1 MAKKSHKCQ
10 KQERNDKNDKKC
22 QKYDD
27 NNNSVIGSINMN
39 NGENGVNCENNENG
53 ENGDSGESVA
63 VVKRDGNNSVEKVYT
78 KSINTNTELTHQNI
92 YTRLRCFE
100 REMVAR
106 TSSKV
111 RASREA
117 ATMLHSPSVLTET
130 FRVEGVSTDLQHV
143 LMRELEV
150 LNIGAHLSGNLE
162 IKLRDVLTGLQVTA
176 Q

>member
-1 MAKKSHKCQ
+1 MNNVENGGNH
-10 KQERNDKNDKKC
+10 
-22 QKYDD
+22 D
-27 NNNSVIGSINMN
+27 NNGD
-39 NGENGVNCENNENG
+39 E
-53 ENGDSGESVA
+53 ENGDSGEN
-63 VVKRDGNNSVEKVYT
+63 VVTAKKDGNNSVENVYS
-78 KSINTNTELTHQNI
+78 KSINMNTELTNQNI

>member
-1 MAKKSHKCQ
+1 MSDFINSSHKNSENC
-10 KQERNDKNDKKC
+10 KNGE
-22 QKYDD
+22 
-27 NNNSVIGSINMN
+27 NNG
-39 NGENGVNCENNENG
+39 NGENGGNVQS
-53 ENGDSGESVA
+53 GDN
-63 VVKRDGNNSVEKVYT
+63 VVVEKETKDVNNSVEKVYS
-78 KSINTNTELTHQNI
+78 KSINTNTELTNQNI